1 VIAIDATFRETTA
14 ETKLEATPLAHLS
27 VELGHLYMEDFAA
40 GPAALGEQ
48 LRRVAYW
55 AGPASGFD
63 LPAKARVS
71 TCFLIDDYFT
81 PFGTPAEVLPM
92 LLRVAEEAGLRID
105 YLAREASCADAD
117 GVPLAKLVAERL
129 TAVPPPGVN
138 GSRPPALD
146 IGWLS
151 NGERS
156 PIPVQGE
163 AMRRTTWAPPV
174 EIDARNHSVF
184 VDVELWNEPKAG
196 RLWSCAFLAAVWQ
209 LLRLGLIRDVGAN
222 VVRPRHWDG
231 GAFPDSWAELPPILQ
246 LNRTAK
252 PFCAYRTMSLL
263 PARFLQVES
272 AVRVVLSQ
280 VAPNPDVLDQIAQR
294 AGGENIGFPPELIDR
309 VSYVFFNG

>member
-1 VIAIDATFRETTA
+1 MIPIDATFRETTA
-14 ETKLEATPLAHLS
+14 DTKVEAVPLAHLS

-40 GPAALGEQ
+40 GPAALGAQ
-48 LRRVAYW
+48 LRRVAHW

-81 PFGTPAEVLPM
+81 PFSTPAEVLPV
-92 LLRVAEEAGLRID
+92 LLRAADDAGLRID
-105 YLAREASCADAD
+105 YLAREASCAYAD
-117 GVPLAKLVAERL
+117 GVPLANLVAERL
-129 TAVPPPGVN
+129 TAVPSPGTN

-156 PIPVQGE
+156 PVVAQGE

-184 VDVELWNEPKAG
+184 VDVELWSEPGNG

-209 LLRLGLIRDVGAN
+209 LLRLGLVP
-222 VVRPRHWDG
+222 RPC
-231 GAFPDSWAELPPILQ
+231 S
-246 LNRTAK
+246 
-252 PFCAYRTMSLL
+252 
-263 PARFLQVES
+263 
-272 AVRVVLSQ
+272 
-280 VAPNPDVLDQIAQR
+280 
-294 AGGENIGFPPELIDR
+294 
-309 VSYVFFNG
+309 